1 MASSNPTTPAAVDA
15 SDALVHERNGVLTI
29 AVSTA
34 GAGNSL
40 DDAALAAALD
50 RALTAGA
57 MPTGHDSTRAGF
69 AALKDTTSR
78 LIGHFV
84 HSVELATRERYGTGR
99 LTRFAADVVVPEET
113 ETEIAV
119 MKGIAAAYV
128 MTAEQR
134 QPLYARQREVLAE
147 LVTLLDAT
155 GDRYLEPM
163 FAFDWAQ
170 APDDAARR
178 RVVIDQIASLT
189 DSTAVEWHHTLVQG
203 AEFRRVWL

>member
-1 MASSNPTTPAAVDA
+1 MF
-15 SDALVHERNGVLTI
+15 
-29 AVSTA
+29 
-34 GAGNSL
+34 GNE
-40 DDAALAAALD
+40 
-50 RALTAGA
+50 
-57 MPTGHDSTRAGF
+57 P
-69 AALKDTTSR
+69 
-78 LIGHFV
+78 
-84 HSVELATRERYGTGR
+84 
-99 LTRFAADVVVPEET
+99 LTRHGADVVVPEET

-203 AEFRRVWL
+203 AEFRRVWI